1 VSTIF
6 PNINPKQCLS
16 YKKLA
21 ESARKWD
28 SLTISDAFAADDNRL
43 EYLTFLWND
52 WYFDFSKNRIDREG
66 FDLLMKWAEE
76 CGLEASIQ
84 AMFSGEAINRTEG
97 RPVLHT
103 ALRTPPHQKV
113 LVDGECV
120 IPEVHRVL
128 NRMRVFCD
136 EVHSGHRKGFSGKPF
151 AHVVNIGIGGSDLGP
166 VMVTEALK
174 AYADKGITVHF
185 VSNVDGVHLVE
196 TLKHLDPAS
205 TLFLV
210 ASKTF
215 TTQETM
221 SNAQSARDWL
231 VAAAGTKEAVSKH
244 FVALSTNLSAVAEF
258 GIDAD
263 CVFGFWDW
271 VGGRYSL
278 WSAIGLSIA
287 LSIGFDRFQNLL
299 DGAHEMDQHFANT
312 PFPNNLP
319 VVGAMLGI
327 WYHEFFDSH
336 AHAVIPY
343 DQYLH
348 RLPAY
353 LQQADMESNGKSIDR
368 NGLPIDYHTGPII
381 WGEPGTNGQHAFFQL
396 LHQGTRLIPVDFIA
410 PANSLQELGQHH
422 SMLLA
427 NFLAQPQAL
436 MLGKSEH
443 QVRAE
448 FERTGKPESEWKTWV
463 PYKVFKGNRPSNV
476 FLSKQMGP
484 RTLGQLV
491 AYYEHRIFVQ
501 GVIWNVFSFDQWGVE
516 LGKQLANRLLPSLS
530 GSQGPSELDASTQ
543 ALLNRILE
551 WRAR

>member
-1 VSTIF
+1 
-6 PNINPKQCLS
+6 
-16 YKKLA
+16 
-21 ESARKWD
+21 
-28 SLTISDAFAADDNRL
+28 
-43 EYLTFLWND
+43 
-52 WYFDFSKNRIDREG
+52 
-66 FDLLMKWAEE
+66 
-76 CGLEASIQ
+76 
-84 AMFSGEAINRTEG
+84 
-97 RPVLHT
+97 
-103 ALRTPPHQKV
+103 
-113 LVDGECV
+113 
-120 IPEVHRVL
+120 
-128 NRMRVFCD
+128 
-136 EVHSGHRKGFSGKPF
+136 
-151 AHVVNIGIGGSDLGP
+151 
-166 VMVTEALK
+166 
-174 AYADKGITVHF
+174 
-185 VSNVDGVHLVE
+185 
-196 TLKHLDPAS
+196 
-205 TLFLV
+205 
-210 ASKTF
+210 
-215 TTQETM
+215 M

-231 VAAAGTKEAVSKH
+231 VAEAGTKEAVSKH

-422 SMLLA
+422 PMLLA

-436 MLGKSEH
+436 MLGKSED

>member
-1 VSTIF
+1 MSAIF
-6 PNINPKQCLS
+6 PNTNPKHCLS

-28 SLTISDAFAADDNRL
+28 SFTISAAFASEEKRL

-52 WYFDFSKNRIDREG
+52 WYFDFSKNRIDRQG

-76 CGLEASIQ
+76 CGLQAAIQ

-113 LVDGECV
+113 LVDGEDV
-120 IPEVHRVL
+120 MPEVQRVL
-128 NRMRVFCD
+128 NCMRVFCD
-136 EVHSGHRKGFSGKPF
+136 EVHSGHRKGYSGKPF

-174 AYADKGITVHF
+174 AYADKGISVHF

-231 VAAAGTKEAVSKH
+231 VSAAGTEEAVSKH
-244 FVALSTNLSAVAEF
+244 FVALSTNLSAVADF

-287 LSIGFDRFQNLL
+287 LGIGFDRFQDLL
-299 DGAHEMDQHFANT
+299 DGAHEMDQHFATT
-312 PFPNNLP
+312 PFPQNIP

-368 NGLPIDYHTGPII
+368 NGLQTDYHTGPII

-422 SMLLA
+422 PMLLA

-436 MLGKSEH
+436 MLGKSED

-448 FERTGKPESEWKTWV
+448 FEKTGRPESEWKTWV
-463 PYKVFKGNRPSNV
+463 PYKVFNGNRPSNV

-516 LGKQLANRLLPSLS
+516 LGKHLANRLLPFLS
-530 GSQGPSELDASTQ
+530 GNQRPSASDASTQ

-551 WRAR
+551 WRTK